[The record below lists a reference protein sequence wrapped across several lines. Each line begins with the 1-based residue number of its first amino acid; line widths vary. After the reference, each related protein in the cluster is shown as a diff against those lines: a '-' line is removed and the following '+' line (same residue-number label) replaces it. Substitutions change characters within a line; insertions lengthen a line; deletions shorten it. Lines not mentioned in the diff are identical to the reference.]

1 MINSENKI
9 FIVFAAILFILLFL
23 MQYQLWFSNGG
34 LPQSYILKD
43 KIEAQILVNKSKLQ
57 DNNALYKKIKAF
69 RNSHSG
75 VVGQARYDLGMIK
88 KGEDYFQF
96 S

>member
-1 MINSENKI
+1 LLNSENKV

-43 KIEAQILVNKSKLQ
+43 KIEAQLLINKSKSQ
-57 DNNALYKKIKAF
+57 DNNALYQNIKAF
-69 RNSHSG
+69 QNSHAG

-96 S
+96 G

>member
-1 MINSENKI
+1 MLNSENKV

-34 LPQSYILKD
+34 LPQSYIIKD
-43 KIEAQILVNKSKLQ
+43 KIEEQLLINKSKLQ
-57 DNNALYKKIKAF
+57 ENNALFQKIQAF
-69 RNSHSG
+69 RSSHVG

-96 S
+96 N